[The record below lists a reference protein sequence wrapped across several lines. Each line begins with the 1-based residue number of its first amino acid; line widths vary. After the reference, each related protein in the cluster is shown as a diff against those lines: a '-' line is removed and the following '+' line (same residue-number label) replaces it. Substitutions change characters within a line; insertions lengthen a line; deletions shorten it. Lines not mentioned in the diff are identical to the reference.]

1 MKLFLTLH
9 LLPMFNALLYC
20 RTVPASVDDI
30 SLLVLANIGD
40 STQTVDLSQIP
51 DVGVPDDATVLIR
64 SINFASRE
72 AVIG

>member
-1 MKLFLTLH
+1 MKLILTLT
-9 LLPMFNALLYC
+9 LPMSNAFLYC

-51 DVGVPDDATVLIR
+51 DVGVPEDAKVLIR
-64 SINFASRE
+64 STNFASRE
-72 AVIG
+72 TVVG